1 MSGTVQLQN
10 LPPRTPSVESLVAEL
25 EPPHGYP
32 QVATF
37 MGDHP
42 EMAMV
47 RRFRGLN
54 ARNLLYL
61 QAELVQI
68 EKELLKC
75 ERDDANNKADPYKPY
90 YALDYKILAEQ
101 EPRNT
106 QLDLI
111 LKMRVKLKEYS
122 MSLSCL
128 FPLWALADL
137 RPRRR
142 CSHPTNHPSKNRE
155 PLRVRR

>member
-10 LPPRTPSVESLVAEL
+10 LPPNPPSVESLAAEL
-25 EPPHGYP
+25 GPPRGYP

-42 EMAMV
+42 ELAMV

-68 EKELLKC
+68 EKELLQC
-75 ERDDANNKADPYKPY
+75 ERDDANNKVDPYKSY
-90 YALDYKILAEQ
+90 YRLDYKILAEQ
-101 EPRNT
+101 QLGDT
-106 QLDLI
+106 QHDLI
-111 LKMRVKLKEYS
+111 LKMRAKLKEYS
-122 MSLSCL
+122 MSLECIFSL
-128 FPLWALADL
+128 
-137 RPRRR
+137 
-142 CSHPTNHPSKNRE
+142 
-155 PLRVRR
+155 

>member
-1 MSGTVQLQN
+1 MSGTVQLQSF
-10 LPPRTPSVESLVAEL
+10 PPRTPSVESLAAEL

-75 ERDDANNKADPYKPY
+75 ERDDANNKIDPYKPY
-90 YALDYKILAEQ
+90 YALDYKFLAIPQ
-101 EPRNT
+101 PGNI
-106 QLDLI
+106 QLELI
-111 LKMRVKLKEYS
+111 LKMRAKLKEYS
-122 MSLSCL
+122 TSSRLVGL
-128 FPLWALADL
+128 F
-137 RPRRR
+137 
-142 CSHPTNHPSKNRE
+142 SS
-155 PLRVRR
+155 